1 MSDERDRQATF
12 GQAAREVLRSFFG
25 IRKLAEDE
33 ADRGRLSPVQ
43 MMVAG
48 LVGAVILVLALI
60 IIAAL
65 VTSRS
70 G

>member
-12 GQAAREVLRSFFG
+12 GQVARGVLRSFFG
-25 IRKLAEDE
+25 IRKRAEHG
-33 ADRGRLSPVQ
+33 ADRVRLSPVQ

-60 IIAAL
+60 IITAL
-65 VTSRS
+65 VTPR
-70 G
+70 GG